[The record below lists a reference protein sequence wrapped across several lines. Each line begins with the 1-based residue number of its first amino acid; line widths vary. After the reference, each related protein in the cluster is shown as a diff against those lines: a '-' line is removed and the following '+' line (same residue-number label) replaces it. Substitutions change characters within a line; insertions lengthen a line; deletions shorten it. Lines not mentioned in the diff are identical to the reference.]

1 MAVFVLMV
9 LIGFPEWFFTGMDTH
24 WDGHQAAWWDTWVA
38 GMIGIGLVDIARTL
52 EAIRNKKGPNP

>member
-1 MAVFVLMV
+1 MV